1 MSLVPQELSSNQMSK
16 KMASL
21 GYEPI
26 YQGKVRDTYDL
37 GDDVL
42 LVVASDRL
50 SIFDFVLNTIVPGKG
65 EVLTALTH
73 FWLKKV
79 FPEFPNHLL
88 NPKELNLPF
97 DLSEI
102 DQKRC
107 SFVSDLRGELVDA
120 ELIFR
125 KHIGGSVYK
134 KYLKTDRA
142 GGQAIKAGLPQWTKL
157 PFPIFTPSTK
167 AKEGHDINYDA
178 ADFFYRYDDLGRCW
192 IKILSRLFQRAYDV
206 AKARGI
212 LIMDTKFES
221 TLNILAD
228 EVLTPDSSRFV
239 EEENWIEAMEKGEN
253 PDFLDKEFLRQ
264 WGKKIETPF
273 GVTGINNL
281 DPANEDHIAFVH
293 SLVVPSQLIEETL
306 QIYYQIF
313 YRLTGYALSEYQNK
327 FLLT

>member
-1 MSLVPQELSSNQMSK
+1 MSK

-26 YQGKVRDTYDL
+26 HQGKVRDTYDL

-50 SIFDFVLNTIVPGKG
+50 SIFDFVLPTLVPGKG

-73 FWLKKV
+73 FWLTRV
-79 FPEFPNHLL
+79 FPEVSNHLL
-88 NPKELNLPF
+88 DPKELDLPF
-97 DLSEI
+97 TLSEI

-107 SFVSDLRGELVDA
+107 SFVRDLRGELVDA

-134 KYLKTDRA
+134 KYLKTGRA
-142 GGQAIKAGLPQWTKL
+142 GGHSITPGLPKWSKL
-157 PFPIFTPSTK
+157 DFPIFTPSTK

-178 ADFFYRYDDLGRCW
+178 ADFFYRYDDEGRRW
-192 IKILSRLFQRAYDV
+192 IKILLELFQRAYEV
-206 AKARGI
+206 AESCGI
-212 LIMDTKFES
+212 LIMDTKFET

-228 EVLTPDSSRFV
+228 EILTPDSSRFV
-239 EEENWIEAMEKGEN
+239 DKENWIEAMEEGVD
-253 PDFLDKEFLRQ
+253 PAFLDKEFVRK
-264 WGKKIETPF
+264 WGKEVETPF
-273 GVTGINNL
+273 GITGINNL
-281 DPANEDHIAFVH
+281 DPLNTEHLKFVH
-293 SLVVPSQLIEETL
+293 SLMVPSQLIEETL

-313 YRLTGYALSEYQNK
+313 YRLTGYTLPQYQNR